1 MAYIGFL
8 LIMVGLAA
16 AGGAIDRG
24 DDLLSAV
31 ILTVIG
37 AALMW
42 RYREEDK
49 DGEEEDNGPDP
60 GGGAAVDKP
69 AGEGTGGHGKDQ
81 ARGRRA
87 DDQDADHG
95 VPSRRDH
102 GVGTAYQARHLCG
115 TQGVDREDRPGVEM
129 RKL

>member
-24 DDLLSAV
+24 DSLLGAV
-31 ILTVIG
+31 VMTAAG
-37 AALMW
+37 AVMMRL
-42 RYREEDK
+42 YREEDE

-60 GGGAAVDKP
+60 GGGVAVDKP
-69 AGEGTGGHGKDQ
+69 AGEGTGRYGADQ
-81 ARGRRA
+81 ACGRRT

-102 GVGTAYQARHLCG
+102 GVGAAYQARHLCG

-129 RKL
+129 RRL